1 METKEWSEY
10 KKGPN
15 CIITDVCVA
24 GGPGAFARGPAVAL
38 PLPKG
43 SWGQGTRDGLPDG
56 RISAR
61 RDEGEG
67 EIEKKETIR
76 LRYKEWS
83 GRWI

>member
-1 METKEWSEY
+1 M
-10 KKGPN
+10 
-15 CIITDVCVA
+15 CVA
-24 GGPGAFARGPAVAL
+24 GGPGAFARGRAVAL

-67 EIEKKETIR
+67 EIEMKETIQ
-76 LRYKEWS
+76 
-83 GRWI
+83 G